1 MSVNSTGIQALNFYG
16 FRDTREES
24 LMLNAQ
30 QEQAFLKRLLNGRD
44 DELYRK
50 LYGQKH
56 ARDVYTQPA
65 PGEDQLARNAV
76 LELAS
81 LVSKNNA
88 RERPP

>member
-44 DELYRK
+44 DMLYQK

-56 ARDVYTQPA
+56 ARDVHTQPRHQ
-65 PGEDQLARNAV
+65 E
-76 LELAS
+76 
-81 LVSKNNA
+81 KINA
-88 RERPP
+88 RVMPFWN